1 MNILLKYFPN
11 LTKEQKEQ
19 FNLLHTLF
27 LEWNQQINLISRKN
41 TDFFEE
47 QHLLHSLAIAKLIQ
61 FEDNTSILDVGTGGG
76 MPGLPL
82 AILFPNVNFLLVDSI
97 GKKINVVQDLAQ
109 QLQLKNVTAKHER
122 VENIPQSFDFIVSRA
137 VAPIATIDSWVKNKV
152 KKDSKNSLKNGY
164 ILLKGGDLISEIE
177 ESNLNVKQTPIS
189 NYFNEPFFE
198 TKQILYIH
206 K

>member
-1 MNILLKYFPN
+1 MNILSKYFPN
-11 LTKEQKEQ
+11 LTQEQIHQ
-19 FNLLHTLF
+19 FELLHQLF
-27 LEWNQQINLISRKN
+27 LDWNQKINLISRKN

-109 QLQLKNVTAKHER
+109 QLHLKNVTAKHER

-152 KKDSKNSLKNGY
+152 KKESKNSLKNGY
-164 ILLKGGDLISEIE
+164 LLLKGGDLISEIE